1 MNLIGAELKKIVSK
15 KYVWIIALLL
25 ALFYAYL
32 ILNLASNFNVIYT
45 KNALQPVFN
54 EIMDAAYNPQIQ
66 AYIIRKALM
75 LLLMRFNR

>member
-32 ILNLASNFNVIYT
+32 ILNLASNFNVITQRMLFSLY
-45 KNALQPVFN
+45 
-54 EIMDAAYNPQIQ
+54 
-66 AYIIRKALM
+66 LM
-75 LLLMRFNR
+75 K